1 VAQAS
6 STAIF
11 CLGMNRNSI
20 CILNNQLKMVRL
32 KVILVN
38 NGINVFITTHS
49 DYIIKEFNNLSM
61 LANDF
66 SEKPALM
73 NEFGYTQDDVL
84 HPEDLKAYI
93 ARAFGTISPVDI
105 DEYGM
110 IQSGFDDVIVQINE
124 TSNKLISATD
134 ELLGI
139 VE

>member
-1 VAQAS
+1 
-6 STAIF
+6 
-11 CLGMNRNSI
+11 
-20 CILNNQLKMVRL
+20 
-32 KVILVN
+32 
-38 NGINVFITTHS
+38 
-49 DYIIKEFNNLSM
+49 M

-66 SEKPALM
+66 PEKPALM
-73 NEFGYTQDDVL
+73 NEFGYTPDDVL

-124 TSNKLISATD
+124 TSNKLISAID
-134 ELLGI
+134 SLLGI